1 MLTQNKKQ
9 FKARM
14 KKSLSILVLG
24 FLVSSIVLTM
34 LIAQPWQVKPANA
47 AVITFPDANLEAAV
61 RDAIGKPTGDIYD
74 TDVSG
79 LTSFSADSSSISDIT
94 GMEYF
99 TSLTYLNLSSNQIS
113 DISALS
119 TLTSLTILYLYDNQ
133 ISDISFLSGLI
144 NLTQLDLWSNQISDI
159 SALSGLTDLTYL
171 SLYHNQIS
179 DISALS
185 GLTDLIYLSLSYN
198 QISNLSALST
208 LTSLTTFYLDDNQI
222 SDISALSGLT
232 DLTYLSLYHNQISDI
247 SALSGLTDLTYL
259 SLYHNQISDI
269 SALSTLTS
277 LTTLYLYDNQI
288 SDISALSGLTDL
300 IYLSLSYNQISDL
313 SALSILTNLTNLN
326 LYHNQIS
333 DISSLSSLINLT
345 VIELQENQIS
355 DISVLSTLTNLQ
367 ILNLHHNQISDI
379 SALSGLTD
387 LTYLELSWNKISNID
402 ILSNLIN
409 LQSLSIYKNNVF
421 NIAPLID
428 LINLTVVDVR
438 HNLIDINLA
447 SPTSQM
453 DIVNNI
459 DIYASIYY
467 NEQYESYCSDGYDND
482 QDGNIDTADSDCE
495 LPSTLKTN
503 GSVSPVNVVTTNPD
517 FTAQYND
524 FLGSGQYARSY
535 QIQVIENGG
544 DFNSPL
550 WDSGQVDLDSYP
562 PGLAEES
569 VSEDI
574 PYGGSAL
581 DLDGTQYNWR
591 IRFYSA
597 IGSISAW
604 SDGTSSFTMQ
614 DIPTDPSGCSASRVS
629 DVEFN
634 VSWSDNS
641 TYEDGFVV
649 QRNTNSS
656 GSYAGWQTLGTVS
669 SDTTSFVDNSTNNP
683 ADPPQIDEKYQ
694 YRVYA
699 YNTAGNS
706 GYSTDAIEHYTTP
719 DAPTEVAGNYV
730 SDSQF
735 SIGYTDNAGAEDTH
749 HFNRCTGTNCDSA
762 TYETDLS
769 TTESSPMTDSSG
781 LSIDEKYRWR
791 ARSETPTL
799 LYSSYGYSNYEY
811 TTPSAPS
818 AVVATYV
825 SDNEIGLTWIDNST
839 YEDGFRIEVSTDAGA
854 YEEISPGVNTVGAGI
869 TTYNFTGADTNHK

>member
-14 KKSLSILVLG
+14 KKSLSILVLC

-34 LIAQPWQVKPANA
+34 IIAQPWQVRPANA

-61 RDAIGKPTGDIYD
+61 RDAIAKPTGDIYD
-74 TDVSG
+74 TDVNG
-79 LTSFSADSSSISDIT
+79 LTTFDASGRSISNIT

-99 TSLTYLNLSSNQIS
+99 TSLTSLHLGSNQIS
-113 DISALS
+113 DISPLSALTSLTQIDLWSNQISNLSSLSGLTSLTSLELSYNQISNLALLSSLTLLPYLRLYGNQISDITPLSSLTSLTVLELGSNQISNLTGLS
-119 TLTSLTILYLYDNQ
+119 TLTSLTNLGLGFNE
-133 ISDISFLSGLI
+133 ISDISPLSTLTSLTWLDLQTNSI
-144 NLTQLDLWSNQISDI
+144 SDISALSSLTNLTWLNLSYSSVSDI
-159 SALSGLTDLTYL
+159 SALSGLINLSNLNLGMSLVSDISPLANLISLNEFWLFYTLVSDISALENLLALTFAYL
-171 SLYHNQIS
+171 DSNQIS
-179 DISALS
+179 DISPL
-185 GLTDLIYLSLSYN
+185 L
-198 QISNLSALST
+198 
-208 LTSLTTFYLDDNQI
+208 
-222 SDISALSGLT
+222 
-232 DLTYLSLYHNQISDI
+232 
-247 SALSGLTDLTYL
+247 
-259 SLYHNQISDI
+259 
-269 SALSTLTS
+269 
-277 LTTLYLYDNQI
+277 
-288 SDISALSGLTDL
+288 
-300 IYLSLSYNQISDL
+300 
-313 SALSILTNLTNLN
+313 NLTNLN
-326 LYHNQIS
+326 GLYLRS
-333 DISSLSSLINLT
+333 
-345 VIELQENQIS
+345 
-355 DISVLSTLTNLQ
+355 
-367 ILNLHHNQISDI
+367 
-379 SALSGLTD
+379 
-387 LTYLELSWNKISNID
+387 
-402 ILSNLIN
+402 
-409 LQSLSIYKNNVF
+409 
-421 NIAPLID
+421 
-428 LINLTVVDVR
+428 
-438 HNLIDINLA
+438 NLIDIDPT
-447 SPTSQM
+447 SPTSQK
-453 DIVNNI
+453 NI
-459 DIYASIYY
+459 LETIDGWATHVIYE
-467 NEQYESYCSDGYDND
+467 NQYEAFCSDGYDND
-482 QDGNIDTADSDCE
+482 QDGDIDTADSNCE

-524 FLGSGQYARSY
+524 FLGSSQYAQSY

-544 DFNSPL
+544 DFSSPL

-581 DLDGTQYNWR
+581 ALDGTQYNWR
-591 IRFYSA
+591 VRFYSA

-656 GSYAGWQTLGTVS
+656 GSYAGWQTIGTVS
-669 SDTTSFVDNSTNNP
+669 SNTTSFVDNSTNNP
-683 ADPPQIDEKYQ
+683 ADPPQTDEKYQ

-749 HFNRCTGTNCDSA
+749 HFNRCTGANCDSA

-781 LSIDEKYRWR
+781 LSIDEKYRWQ

-818 AVVATYV
+818 DVVATYV
-825 SDNEIGLTWIDNST
+825 SDNEIGLTWADNST